1 MQWHTNA
8 GGEHMKIG
16 KETNPPGDRI
26 PLDLPANFS
35 GLIRVD
41 PLGMYTGVPEGS
53 EEQPVQD
60 ADDL

>member
-1 MQWHTNA
+1 
-8 GGEHMKIG
+8 MKRG
-16 KETNPPGDRI
+16 KETNPQGDKM

-35 GLIRVD
+35 GLIQVD
-41 PLGMYTGVPEGS
+41 PLGMYTGVPEDS